1 VISTFQALAV
11 ALLALLPG
19 ASYTFAYERIVGAF
33 GLSFSDRL
41 VRFLA
46 ASSVIAAVFSAPGLV
61 LYRSFVAN
69 GRLTHGGLT
78 GANLAVFELLA
89 LAYVLLPT
97 AAGSFVGRSVRKDRR
112 WARALVGDAVEP
124 RAWDF
129 LWRPGAQ
136 GVVRLKMKSGAWL
149 AGLYGTTASNQRS
162 YAAGYPEG
170 GDLYLAMQLV
180 VDADS
185 GAFERDEDERP
196 VPLYGAP
203 GLLVRWEEIEY
214 LDFLEIPR
222 DSF

>member
-1 VISTFQALAV
+1 MISTFQALAV

-19 ASYTFAYERIVGAF
+19 ASYTFAYERIVGGF
-33 GLSFSDRL
+33 GPSFSDRL
-41 VRFLA
+41 VRFLVVSA
-46 ASSVIAAVFSAPGLV
+46 VFAAVFSAPGLI
-61 LYRSFVAN
+61 LYRSFIVN
-69 GRLTHGGLT
+69 DRLTHGSFTWVDLV
-78 GANLAVFELLA
+78 VFEILA

-97 AAGSFVGRSVRKDRR
+97 AAGGFVGGSVRIGRR
-112 WARALVGDAVEP
+112 WARALVGNAIER

-136 GVVRLKMKSGAWL
+136 GVVRLKMKSGVWL
-149 AGLYGTTASNQRS
+149 AGLYGTTEFGQRS

-170 GDLYLAMQLV
+170 GDLYLATQFV

-185 GAFERDEDERP
+185 GAFIRDEDERP
-196 VPLYGAP
+196 VPAPGSP

-222 DSF
+222 DSI